1 MRSRPDGHQGGRCM
15 ITALVPAKAL
25 DQAKGRLAELLSE
38 HERRSLSLVMLADVL
53 RALNSARG
61 VDRTFVVSPDQD
73 ILRDAERFGA
83 DPISQPHSLSG
94 INEALKHSL
103 KVISLEE
110 PTALLV
116 LLADVPAV
124 TSDEIESILS
134 ALPRDVGAVICP
146 SRAEGTSALALRPP
160 DVVDFRF
167 GPNSLAQHEQEAS
180 ARGVPLQVMR
190 FDSLLN
196 DVDEPDDLRYLLSHA
211 AETATHRLLAE
222 MRVAERLGG

>member
-1 MRSRPDGHQGGRCM
+1 M
-15 ITALVPAKAL
+15 TYALVPAKAL
-25 DQAKGRLAELLSE
+25 DQAKGRLAELLTE
-38 HERRSLSLVMLADVL
+38 HERRSLSLVMLSDVL
-53 RALNSARG
+53 KALNTARG
-61 VDRTFVVSPDQD
+61 VDRVFVVSPDQD

-83 DPISQPHSLSG
+83 DPISQPPSLSG
-94 INEALKHSL
+94 INEALKHAL

-116 LLADVPAV
+116 LLGDVPAV
-124 TSDEIESILS
+124 TTDEIEFIVR

-160 DVVDFRF
+160 DVIDFRF
-167 GPNSLAQHEQEAS
+167 GPRSFAHHEQEAS
-180 ARGVPLQVMR
+180 ARGVPLQIMR

-211 AETATHRLLAE
+211 GDTATHRLLAE
-222 MRVAERLGG
+222 MRVAERLS

>member
-1 MRSRPDGHQGGRCM
+1 M

-134 ALPRDVGAVICP
+134 ALPRDIGAVICP

-160 DVVDFRF
+160 EVIDFRF

>member
-1 MRSRPDGHQGGRCM
+1 M
-15 ITALVPAKAL
+15 ITTLVPAKAL
-25 DQAKGRLAELLSE
+25 DQAKGRLAELLTE

-53 RALNSARG
+53 KAVNGARG
-61 VDRTFVVSPDQD
+61 VERTFVVSPDQD
-73 ILRDAERFGA
+73 ILRDAERLGA
-83 DPISQPHSLSG
+83 DPISQPVSLSG
-94 INEALKHSL
+94 INEALKHAL
-103 KVISLEE
+103 RVISLEE

-124 TSDEIESILS
+124 TSDEIESVLS
-134 ALPRDVGAVICP
+134 ALPRDLGAVICP

-160 DVVDFRF
+160 DVIDFRF
-167 GPNSLAQHEQEAS
+167 GPSSFAQHEQEAS
-180 ARGVPLQVMR
+180 ARGVPLQVVR

>member
-1 MRSRPDGHQGGRCM
+1 M
-15 ITALVPAKAL
+15 TAALVPAKAL
-25 DQAKGRLAELLSE
+25 DQAKGRLAELLTE

-53 RALNSARG
+53 HALNSARG
-61 VDRTFVVSPDQD
+61 IDRAFVVSPDQD
-73 ILRDAERFGA
+73 ILRDAERYGA
-83 DPISQPHSLSG
+83 DPIAQPASLSG
-94 INEALKHSL
+94 INEALKHAL

-124 TSDEIESILS
+124 TSGEIESILG
-134 ALPRDVGAVICP
+134 ALPRDVGAVIAP

-160 DVVDFRF
+160 GAMEFRF

-180 ARGVPLQVMR
+180 ARGVPIATLR
-190 FDSLLN
+190 IDSLLH

-211 AETATHRLLAE
+211 ADTATHRLLAE
-222 MRVAERLGG
+222 MRVAERLGA

>member
-1 MRSRPDGHQGGRCM
+1 M
-15 ITALVPAKAL
+15 TVALVPAKAL
-25 DQAKGRLAELLSE
+25 DQAKGRLAELLTE
-38 HERRSLSLVMLADVL
+38 HERRSLSLVMLEDVL
-53 RALNSARG
+53 RALSSARG

-83 DPISQPHSLSG
+83 DPIAQPAALSG
-94 INEALKHSL
+94 INEALKHASR
-103 KVISLEE
+103 VISLEE
-110 PTALLV
+110 PTAILV

-124 TSDEIESILS
+124 TSEEIESVLS
-134 ALPRDVGAVICP
+134 ALPRDLGAVICP

-160 DVVDFRF
+160 DAIDFRF
-167 GPNSLAQHEQEAS
+167 GPNSFAQHEREAS
-180 ARGVPLQVMR
+180 ARGVPVQALR

-222 MRVAERLGG
+222 MRVTERLKG

>member
-1 MRSRPDGHQGGRCM
+1 
-15 ITALVPAKAL
+15 LVPAKAL

-134 ALPRDVGAVICP
+134 ALPRDIGAVICP

-167 GPNSLAQHEQEAS
+167 GPNSLAQHEREAS